1 MKILILIFFPINFI
15 FSQNPNQLIE
25 KKNDL
30 LEEIKLS
37 KKTLESAQKQ
47 KKISIQEFQA
57 LSSYIELRKDLRN
70 TIVQQKDSIEMYK
83 AEIEQKIYRTN
94 QKKKLVLASYKNLIR
109 SIYFNDFQISMID
122 FIFST
127 QSFKQAID
135 RYIYYKDQEHLRQ
148 NLLNELDFLRD
159 QLFTFKNNLNQSI
172 SSKDTL
178 IIEFNNENDSLNFLK
193 DDKERL
199 SRKLA
204 KRESDL
210 INYINQKKKEAKKIE
225 DEIIEIQKQVELGK
239 ANLSDG
245 LGFEK
250 NRNKLI
256 WPVEKGVLLSN
267 FGEVFHNDLP
277 GIKII
282 NNGIEIGVEDKA
294 YARSIYDGII
304 SKILI
309 MPNGLKA
316 IIIRHGQYLTVYS
329 NLTEINVQVGE
340 SIFTG
345 NKIGKIF
352 SRPYD
357 DSGILEFQIW
367 KGLEKI
373 NPMNWLKE

>member
-1 MKILILIFFPINFI
+1 MKILILIFFSINFI
-15 FSQNPNQLIE
+15 FSQNQNQLIE

-37 KKTLESAQKQ
+37 KKTLESAKKQ
-47 KKISIQEFQA
+47 KNISIQELQA
-57 LSSYIELRKDLRN
+57 LSTYIELRKDLKN
-70 TIVQQKDSIEMYK
+70 TIIQQKDSIELYK
-83 AEIEQKIYRTN
+83 TEIEQKIYRTN
-94 QKKKLVLASYKNLIR
+94 QKKQVVLASYKNLIR
-109 SIYFNDFQISMID
+109 SIYFNDFQISMVD
-122 FIFST
+122 FIFSM
-127 QSFKQAID
+127 QSFKHALD

-148 NLLNELDFLRD
+148 NLLYELDFLRE
-159 QLFTFKNNLNQSI
+159 QLFTFKHNLNQSI

-178 IIEFNNENDSLNFLK
+178 IIEFNNENDSLIFLK
-193 DDKERL
+193 NDKEKL
-199 SRKLA
+199 SRELA

-210 INYINQKKKEAKKIE
+210 VDYINQKKKEAKKIE
-225 DEIIEIQKQVELGK
+225 EEIVEIQKQLELGS
-239 ANLSDG
+239 ANLIDG

-250 NRNKLI
+250 NKNRLI

-267 FGEVFHNDLP
+267 FGEVFHKDLP

-282 NNGIEIGVEDKA
+282 NNGIEIGVEEKA
-294 YARSIYDGII
+294 YARAVYDGII
-304 SKILI
+304 SKIFT

-329 NLTEINVQVGE
+329 NLTEINVQAGQ

-345 NKIGKIF
+345 NKIGTIF
-352 SRPYD
+352 SRPHD

-367 KGLEKI
+367 KGLKKI